1 MCGLSLYCHADFRS
15 FRGEIDTLLVPGG
28 GIGVEERKP
37 ECGRAAN
44 RDRAPPLER
53 TTQSVD
59 EIADC
64 CGFGS
69 ADVLAR
75 AFTRVL
81 QLTPGEYRSRFRSS
95 GIGK

>member
-1 MCGLSLYCHADFRS
+1 MILTYRLSH
-15 FRGEIDTLLVPGG
+15 
-28 GIGVEERKP
+28 
-37 ECGRAAN
+37 
-44 RDRAPPLER
+44 
-53 TTQSVD
+53 D

-75 AFTRVL
+75 AFTGVL
-81 QLTPGEYRSRFRSS
+81 QLTPGEYRGRFCSS

>member
-1 MCGLSLYCHADFRS
+1 M
-15 FRGEIDTLLVPGG
+15 
-28 GIGVEERKP
+28 
-37 ECGRAAN
+37 
-44 RDRAPPLER
+44 
-53 TTQSVD
+53 QSMD
-59 EIADC
+59 EIADR

-81 QLTPGEYRSRFRSS
+81 RLTPVEYRSRFRSS

>member
-1 MCGLSLYCHADFRS
+1 MSPRNFQRVFTSGVGKSPAHY
-15 FRGEIDTLLVPGG
+15 
-28 GIGVEERKP
+28 VEELRI
-37 ECGRAAN
+37 ETAR
-44 RDRAPPLER
+44 RLLER
-53 TTQSVD
+53 TTQTLD
-59 EIADC
+59 EIADG

-69 ADVLAR
+69 ADVMAR